1 MGADRDHFYKV
12 CVDAGVK
19 DLVSP
24 KNVDSDKKLEKLL
37 DKQRCEKVET
47 VLNTRER
54 WCAIN
59 LRLGRSD
66 IVHDERYDLPDYL
79 YIW

>member
-1 MGADRDHFYKV
+1 MGADRDDFHKV
-12 CVDAGVK
+12 RVDAGVE

-54 WCAIN
+54 
-59 LRLGRSD
+59 
-66 IVHDERYDLPDYL
+66 
-79 YIW
+79 